1 MIQRESL
8 RLLLQGPVRF
18 SRPVLAFGADPE
30 TAPPEEPCGAAR
42 ARPLDGRLPV
52 LGAVRMPKGLAR
64 GVEAEGRVVSWA
76 VAREADEAGVRSVTV
91 ETAPGYR
98 GRGYARACLLALR
111 RDCRAPLLYLCE
123 SRNLHSAL
131 TALSAGF
138 FRVGTIEKQTVRE
151 EKTMSAL
158 PFSTVDHVAII
169 VSDYARSRAFY
180 VDALGFSVV
189 RENYR
194 PDRGVPF
201 GLFPSILR

>member
-30 TAPPEEPCGAAR
+30 TAPPEEPRGAAR

-91 ETAPGYR
+91 
-98 GRGYARACLLALR
+98 
-111 RDCRAPLLYLCE
+111 
-123 SRNLHSAL
+123 
-131 TALSAGF
+131 
-138 FRVGTIEKQTVRE
+138 
-151 EKTMSAL
+151 
-158 PFSTVDHVAII
+158 
-169 VSDYARSRAFY
+169 
-180 VDALGFSVV
+180 
-189 RENYR
+189 
-194 PDRGVPF
+194 
-201 GLFPSILR
+201 